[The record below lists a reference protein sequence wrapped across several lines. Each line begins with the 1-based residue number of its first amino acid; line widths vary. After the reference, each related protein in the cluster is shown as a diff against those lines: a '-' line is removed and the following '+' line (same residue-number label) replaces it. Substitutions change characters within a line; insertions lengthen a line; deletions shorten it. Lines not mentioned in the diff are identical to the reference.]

1 MKRERRR
8 RVTLKDIAEKTGYS
22 VITISKALRD
32 SSDLAESTI
41 KLIRET
47 AKEMGYVVN
56 SAANALRS
64 GQTMMLAMT
73 LVDVANPFW
82 SNFAKKADTIARTH
96 GYTTMIMNTD
106 MDGDREEF
114 AIRTAVERGVDGL
127 IIDPSVSYRDNVE
140 LLEKMGIPF
149 VVVSYMPEDEKVDA
163 VFFDEYHGAYIAARR
178 FLSQGRRRLLMLN
191 LPVGLPSADARA
203 QGVLDALREEGLGPE
218 CVLIANVPNGEG
230 ECIRVLRESLAKK
243 PDADGILTYSDH
255 RAMEVADELM
265 GMGVRIPED
274 IALIGCGNQ
283 ETHLRIPF
291 SLTTV
296 DAPPMALAR
305 EATDLLIRRIQED
318 HDHKPAHIMI
328 PVHLIERKSG

>member
-1 MKRERRR
+1 MKWERRR
-8 RVTLKDIAEKTGYS
+8 ITLKDIAEKTGYS
-22 VITISKALRD
+22 VITISKALRGGN
-32 SSDLAESTI
+32 DLAESTI

-64 GQTMMLAMT
+64 GQTKMLAMT

-82 SNFAKKADTIARTH
+82 SNFAKKADAIARTH

-106 MDGDREEF
+106 MDGDSEEF

-149 VVVSYMPEDEKVDA
+149 VIVSYMPEDEKVDA
-163 VFFDEYHGAYIAARR
+163 VFFDEYRGAYIAAKR

-191 LPVGLPSADARA
+191 LPVGLPSVDARA
-203 QGVLDALREEGLGPE
+203 RGVLDALREEGLGPE
-218 CVLIANVPNGEG
+218 SVLIANVPNGEG

-243 PDADGILTYSDH
+243 PDADGILAYSDH
-255 RAMEVADELM
+255 RAMEIADELM

-283 ETHLRIPF
+283 EAHLRIPF

-296 DAPPMALAR
+296 DAPPMTLAR

-318 HDHKPAHIMI
+318 HDHKSVHVMI